1 MKTNSASPLPIAP
14 AACLRAIIVD
24 DERLAR
30 NELKRLLENFP
41 SIEVVGEAANT
52 EEASQLIEELQP
64 DVAFLDI
71 QMPGK
76 TGFEWLEEWDGFLPE
91 IIFTTAFDEYAL
103 KAFEVNAL
111 DYVLKPIELTRL
123 SESIQ
128 KLESRFKRTISAEKT
143 VSASHVLGGNDQI
156 FVKDGEKCWFVR
168 LDRVRLCESMGN
180 YVRLF
185 FDDQKPLVLKS
196 LNSLEERLDPKLFF
210 RCNRKHIVN
219 LNFIDK
225 IEPWFSGGLQVTLK
239 GEKAEKIEISRRQS
253 IRFKELLSL

>member
-1 MKTNSASPLPIAP
+1 M
-14 AACLRAIIVD
+14 RAIIVD

-52 EEASQLIEELQP
+52 VEASQLIEELQP
-64 DVAFLDI
+64 DVVFLDI

-111 DYVLKPIELTRL
+111 DYLLKPIELARL

-128 KLESRFKRTISAEKT
+128 KLESRFQRPASTEKSVT
-143 VSASHVLGGNDQI
+143 SNHVLGGNDQI

-239 GEKAEKIEISRRQS
+239 GDKAEKIEISRRQS

>member
-1 MKTNSASPLPIAP
+1 M
-14 AACLRAIIVD
+14 RAIIVD

-111 DYVLKPIELTRL
+111 DYVLKPIELARL

-128 KLESRFKRTISAEKT
+128 KLESRFRRPTSTEKSVT
-143 VSASHVLGGNDQI
+143 ANHVLGGNDQI

-219 LNFIDK
+219 LNFIEK

-239 GEKAEKIEISRRQS
+239 GDKAEKIEISRRQS

>member
-1 MKTNSASPLPIAP
+1 MK
-14 AACLRAIIVD
+14 AIIVD

-41 SIEVVGEAANT
+41 SIEVIGEASNT
-52 EEASQLIEELQP
+52 DEASQLIEELQP

-128 KLESRFKRTISAEKT
+128 KLESRFQRAAANEKSAA
-143 VSASHVLGGNDQI
+143 ASHILGGKDQI

>member
-1 MKTNSASPLPIAP
+1 MK
-14 AACLRAIIVD
+14 AIIVD

-41 SIEVVGEAANT
+41 SIEVIGEAANT
-52 EEASQLIEELQP
+52 DEASQLIEELQP
-64 DVAFLDI
+64 DVVFLDI

-111 DYVLKPIELTRL
+111 DYVLKPIELARL

-128 KLESRFKRTISAEKT
+128 KLESRFQRPASTEKSVT
-143 VSASHVLGGNDQI
+143 ANHVLGGNDQI

-219 LNFIDK
+219 LNFIEK

-239 GEKAEKIEISRRQS
+239 GDKAEKIEISRRQS

>member
-1 MKTNSASPLPIAP
+1 M
-14 AACLRAIIVD
+14 RAIIVD

-41 SIEVVGEAANT
+41 SIEVIGEAANT
-52 EEASQLIEELQP
+52 DEASQLIEELQP

-111 DYVLKPIELTRL
+111 DYVLKPIELARL

-128 KLESRFKRTISAEKT
+128 KLESRFKRPASTEKT
-143 VSASHVLGGNDQI
+143 VTANHVLGGNDQI

-219 LNFIDK
+219 LNFIEK

>member
-1 MKTNSASPLPIAP
+1 M
-14 AACLRAIIVD
+14 RAIIVD

-30 NELKRLLENFP
+30 NDLKRLLENFP
-41 SIEVVGEAANT
+41 SIEVVGEASNT
-52 EEASQLIEELQP
+52 DEASQLIEELQP

-91 IIFTTAFDEYAL
+91 IIFTTAFDAFAL

-111 DYVLKPIELTRL
+111 DYVLKPIELSRL

-128 KLESRFKRTISAEKT
+128 KLESRIQRPASTEK
-143 VSASHVLGGNDQI
+143 SSSGNHFLSGNDQI

-168 LDRVRLCESMGN
+168 LDRVRMCESMVN

>member
-1 MKTNSASPLPIAP
+1 MK
-14 AACLRAIIVD
+14 AIIVD

-41 SIEVVGEAANT
+41 SIEVIGEAANT
-52 EEASQLIEELQP
+52 DEASQLIEELQP

-111 DYVLKPIELTRL
+111 DYVLKPIELARL

-128 KLESRFKRTISAEKT
+128 KLESRFKRTASTEKT
-143 VSASHVLGGNDQI
+143 VTANHVLGGNDQI

-219 LNFIDK
+219 LNFIEK

>member
-1 MKTNSASPLPIAP
+1 M
-14 AACLRAIIVD
+14 RAIIID

-111 DYVLKPIELTRL
+111 DYVLKPVELSRL
-123 SESIQ
+123 SESMQ
-128 KLESRFKRTISAEKT
+128 KLEARFKRPASAEKIS
-143 VSASHVLGGNDQI
+143 SASHVLGGNDQI

-219 LNFIDK
+219 LNFIEK

-239 GEKAEKIEISRRQS
+239 GEKGEKIEISRRQS

>member
-1 MKTNSASPLPIAP
+1 M
-14 AACLRAIIVD
+14 RAIIVD

-41 SIEVVGEAANT
+41 SIEVIGEASNT
-52 EEASQLIEELQP
+52 DEAGQLIEELQP

-111 DYVLKPIELTRL
+111 DYVLKPIELARL

-128 KLESRFKRTISAEKT
+128 KLESRFKRTVSAEKT

-219 LNFIDK
+219 LNFIEK

-239 GEKAEKIEISRRQS
+239 GDKAEKIEISRRQS

>member
-1 MKTNSASPLPIAP
+1 M
-14 AACLRAIIVD
+14 RAIIVD

-41 SIEVVGEAANT
+41 SIEVIGEAANT
-52 EEASQLIEELQP
+52 DEASQLIEELQP
-64 DVAFLDI
+64 DVVFLDI

-111 DYVLKPIELTRL
+111 DYVLKPIELARL

-128 KLESRFKRTISAEKT
+128 KLESRFQRPSRTEKSAT
-143 VSASHVLGGNDQI
+143 TNHVLGGNDQI

-219 LNFIDK
+219 LNFIEK

>member
-1 MKTNSASPLPIAP
+1 M
-14 AACLRAIIVD
+14 RALIVD

-41 SIEVVGEAANT
+41 SIEVIGEAANT
-52 EEASQLIEELQP
+52 DEASQLIEELQP
-64 DVAFLDI
+64 DVVFLDI

-111 DYVLKPIELTRL
+111 DYVLKPIELARL

-128 KLESRFKRTISAEKT
+128 KLESRFQRPASTEKSVT
-143 VSASHVLGGNDQI
+143 ANHVLGGNDQI
-156 FVKDGEKCWFVR
+156 FVKDGEKCWVVR

-180 YVRLF
+180 YVGLF
-185 FDDQKPLVLKS
+185 FDDHKPLVLKS
-196 LNSLEERLDPKLFF
+196 LNSLEERLDPKVFF

-219 LNFIDK
+219 LNFIEK

>member
-1 MKTNSASPLPIAP
+1 M
-14 AACLRAIIVD
+14 RAIIVD

-41 SIEVVGEAANT
+41 SIEVVGEASNT

-128 KLESRFKRTISAEKT
+128 KLESRFQRPASIEKST
-143 VSASHVLGGNDQI
+143 TASHVLGGNDQI

>member
-1 MKTNSASPLPIAP
+1 MK
-14 AACLRAIIVD
+14 AIIVD

-41 SIEVVGEAANT
+41 HIEVIA
-52 EEASQLIEELQP
+52 EASNTDEASALLESLQP
-64 DVAFLDI
+64 DVLFLDI

-76 TGFEWLEEWDGFLPE
+76 TGFEWLESWDGFLPE
-91 IIFTTAFDEYAL
+91 VIFTTAFDEYAL

-111 DYVLKPIELTRL
+111 DYVLKPIELARL

-128 KLESRFKRTISAEKT
+128 KLDKRQIQHTQTI
-143 VSASHVLGGNDQI
+143 ASPHHVLGAQDQI
-156 FVKDGEKCWFVR
+156 FVKDGERCWFVR

-196 LNSLEERLDPKLFF
+196 LNALEERLDPKVFF
-210 RCNRKHIVN
+210 RANRKHIIN
-219 LNFIDK
+219 LNYIDK
-225 IEPWFSGGLQVTLK
+225 IEPWFSGGLQVTLSGK
-239 GEKAEKIEISRRQS
+239 GEKIEISRRQS

>member
-1 MKTNSASPLPIAP
+1 MK
-14 AACLRAIIVD
+14 AIIVD

-30 NELKRLLENFP
+30 NELKRLLENFLQ
-41 SIEVVGEAANT
+41 IEVIGEAANT
-52 EEASQLIEELQP
+52 DEAAALLEKEQP
-64 DVAFLDI
+64 DVLFLDI

-76 TGFEWLEEWDGFLPE
+76 TGFEWLESWDGFLPE
-91 IIFTTAFDEYAL
+91 VIFTTAFDEYAL

-128 KLESRFKRTISAEKT
+128 KLEKRQIQHAKSTAT
-143 VSASHVLGGNDQI
+143 TTHVLGAMDQI
-156 FVKDGEKCWFVR
+156 FVKDGERCWFVR

-185 FDDQKPLVLKS
+185 FDDHKPLVLKS
-196 LNSLEERLDPKLFF
+196 LNALEERLDPKVFF
-210 RCNRKHIVN
+210 RANRKHIIN
-219 LNFIDK
+219 LNYIDK
-225 IEPWFSGGLQVTLK
+225 IEPWFSGGLQVTLSGK
-239 GEKAEKIEISRRQS
+239 GEKIEISRRQS